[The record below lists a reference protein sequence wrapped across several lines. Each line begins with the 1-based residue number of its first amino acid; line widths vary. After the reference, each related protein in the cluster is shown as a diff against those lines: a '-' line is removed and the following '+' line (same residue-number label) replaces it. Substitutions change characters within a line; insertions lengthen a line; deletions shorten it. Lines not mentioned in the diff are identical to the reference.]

1 MYPELRPD
9 AISVPV
15 HDSVWNDRE
24 VHTNGSVAN
33 VTCDQELATAVC
45 AGAPCFADS
54 SALGP
59 LNLTCLCPLYPA
71 GTTTGMILLSDV
83 DLGHFGGCEAYA
95 WPGGQCAWQ
104 ATDVALVGDGN
115 KLREFSVAAVR
126 SMTTASRVRARRD
139 CSAWFAYY

>member
-1 MYPELRPD
+1 MHQRLGGQRPSSIGSSPRRC
-9 AISVPV
+9 ARVPV
-15 HDSVWNDRE
+15 LRGCVSTGR
-24 VHTNGSVAN
+24 G
-33 VTCDQELATAVC
+33 
-45 AGAPCFADS
+45 
-54 SALGP
+54 
-59 LNLTCLCPLYPA
+59 LTCLCPLYPD